1 MAKKFTLGKGLGA
14 LIPEVEEAEE
24 NVEESSKMLI
34 SINKIKS
41 DEEQPRKLFDSEKI
55 AELAESIKTHGIIQ
69 PLILRKYNEDQYIIV
84 AGERR
89 WRAAKMAGLKEVPA
103 VIMELTD
110 RDILEVSLIENIQRQ
125 DLNPIEE
132 AIAYRKL
139 LNDFNITQEE
149 LSKRIGKSRV
159 TIANTIRLTNLDD
172 RVQQYIIESIITE
185 GHGRTLLA
193 IDDKEKQ
200 YELAQ
205 KVIDEK
211 LSVRELERLIKK
223 LNDKEEKEKVI
234 WSIDYL
240 NPYYKEVTNQLQNHF
255 GTKVNILNKKNKG
268 RIEIEYYSEED
279 LQRILDIM
287 NMQ

>member
-1 MAKKFTLGKGLGA
+1 MAKKFTLGKGLSA
-14 LIPEVEEAEE
+14 LIPEEAEE
-24 NVEESSKMLI
+24 NVEQSSKMLI

-69 PLILRKYNEDQYIIV
+69 PLILRKCMEDQYIIV

-89 WRAAKMAGLKEVPA
+89 WRAAKMAGLKEVPV
-103 VIMELTD
+103 VIMDLTD

-159 TIANTIRLTNLDD
+159 AIANTIRLTNLDD

-185 GHGRTLLA
+185 GHGRALLS
-193 IDDKEKQ
+193 ISDKQKQ

-205 KVIDEK
+205 QVIDEK
-211 LSVRELERLIKK
+211 LSVRELERMIKK
-223 LNDKEEKEKVI
+223 VSEENERNDIADSPNE
-234 WSIDYL
+234 L
-240 NPYYKEVTNQLQNHF
+240 NPYYKEIKNQLQNYF

-268 RIEIEYYSEED
+268 KIEIEYYSEED

-287 NMQ
+287 NME

>member
-1 MAKKFTLGKGLGA
+1 MAKKFTLGKGLSA
-14 LIPEVEEAEE
+14 LIPEEVED
-24 NVEESSKMLI
+24 NVEENSKMLI
-34 SINKIKS
+34 SLNKIKS

-69 PLILRKYNEDQYIIV
+69 PLILRKHMEDQYIIV

-159 TIANTIRLTNLDD
+159 AIANTIRLTNLDD

-193 IDDKEKQ
+193 ISDKQKQ

-205 KVIDEK
+205 QVIDEK
-211 LSVRELERLIKK
+211 LSVRELERLIKR
-223 LNDKEEKEKVI
+223 LSEEEEKEKVI
-234 WSIDYL
+234 WSSNSL
-240 NPYYKEVTNQLQNHF
+240 NPYYKEITNQLQNYF
-255 GTKVNILNKKNKG
+255 GTKVNISNKKNKG
-268 RIEIEYYSEED
+268 KIEIEYYSEED

-287 NMQ
+287 NME

>member
-1 MAKKFTLGKGLGA
+1 MAKKFTLGKGLSA
-14 LIPEVEEAEE
+14 LIPEESADSIEER
-24 NVEESSKMLI
+24 SKVLI

-69 PLILRKYNEDQYIIV
+69 PLILRKYNEEQYIIV

-89 WRAAKMAGLKEVPA
+89 WRAAKMAGLKEIPA
-103 VIMELTD
+103 IIMDLSS
-110 RDILEVSLIENIQRQ
+110 RDVLEISLIENIQRQ

-132 AIAYRKL
+132 AVAYKKL
-139 LNDFNITQEE
+139 LNDFKITQDE

-159 TIANTIRLTNLDD
+159 AIANTIRLTNLDE
-172 RVQQYIIESIITE
+172 RVQQYIVEGIISE
-185 GHGRTLLA
+185 GHGRVLLA
-193 IDDKEKQ
+193 INDKEKQ
-200 YELAQ
+200 YEIAQ

-223 LNDKEEKEKVI
+223 INENDENEKVDEN
-234 WSIDYL
+234 IDRL
-240 NPYYKEVTNQLQNHF
+240 NPYYKEIKNQLQNYF

-268 RIEIEYYSEED
+268 KIEIEYYSEED
-279 LQRILDIM
+279 LQRILDII
-287 NMQ
+287 NM

>member
-1 MAKKFTLGKGLGA
+1 MAKKFTLGKGLSA
-14 LIPEVEEAEE
+14 LIPEEE

-69 PLILRKYNEDQYIIV
+69 PLILRKHMEDQYIIV

-89 WRAAKMAGLKEVPA
+89 WRAAKMAGLKEVPV

-159 TIANTIRLTNLDD
+159 AIANTIRLTNLDD

-185 GHGRTLLA
+185 GHGRTLLT
-193 IDDKEKQ
+193 ISDKQKQ

-205 KVIDEK
+205 QIIDEK
-211 LSVRELERLIKK
+211 LSVRELERLIKS
-223 LNDKEEKEKVI
+223 LTEEEEKEKVI
-234 WSIDYL
+234 WSSDL
-240 NPYYKEVTNQLQNHF
+240 NPYYKEITNQLQNYF
-255 GTKVNILNKKNKG
+255 GTKVNISNKKNKG
-268 RIEIEYYSEED
+268 KIEIEYYSEED